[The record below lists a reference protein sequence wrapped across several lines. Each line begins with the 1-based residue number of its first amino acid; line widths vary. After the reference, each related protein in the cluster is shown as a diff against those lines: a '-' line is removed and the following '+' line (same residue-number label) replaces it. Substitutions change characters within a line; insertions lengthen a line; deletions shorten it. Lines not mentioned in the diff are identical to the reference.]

1 MSWNTPGLE
10 YAAPLA
16 SSQSPTSLPHA
27 QPSPQ
32 TPNSVQPS
40 RKRKKSENGDDEQQ
54 QQRGKHQ
61 PVKRA
66 CNECRQQKLKCNV
79 VTEPELKPCSRC
91 IKHHLHCAID
101 PGFRRQEKRQQ
112 HAEIEREGG
121 FGPAS
126 SAFPGPNEAAA
137 SRSLLDLAQGFD
149 SSYSGSA
156 SKEPTTHTLGRV
168 ALTDK
173 EMSELFA
180 IYFANYHPYLPLLSH
195 DVTSTQLFSLHP
207 LVYWAV
213 IAVASRRYEARPT
226 LLIELSQPL
235 TDFVWST
242 VASVPQT
249 YHVVKALCLL
259 CAWPLPINSTSTD
272 PSMTIA
278 GVMVQLAMVFGLHR
292 PSHAQD
298 FSRYRIELREEDI
311 KDRMNTWVAVN
322 LMAQNVSTGY
332 GMPQISRWNWYT
344 HGLHLDRISTAFRN
358 RCLIERFNDN
368 ITRTLYTMQRDDIVK
383 VDEAQRALTIDMFTR
398 QYEELEIVVR
408 DSKPPPSPM
417 DILYLHCAGL
427 HLRLTALFDHPTA
440 PNYRDDLSTLY
451 VAASTLLKTFL
462 ATPSDATL
470 PRTPILRSPFATNY
484 IMQMILAAG
493 STLLKLL
500 NSSFAAHLDI
510 PVGRTLFLQTVQAL
524 RSISVVQNDL
534 PQRLAEV
541 LAQLWQDAGQ
551 GNQNARLFEGDGTK
565 RQEIDSSLQLKVRCR
580 MSMSLVYD
588 SVWRWREKFGAHKNL
603 DRAVEHPTSVE
614 ADGVGATLGAV
625 NSASTGTGVQD
636 VGALGG
642 MGDMGMGTGMDGFD
656 LGLGGMGGADA
667 MFDPLGWFLDLPQYN
682 PAEGGFAA

>member
-1 MSWNTPGLE
+1 MCARDCRLNN
-10 YAAPLA
+10 PL
-16 SSQSPTSLPHA
+16 
-27 QPSPQ
+27 
-32 TPNSVQPS
+32 
-40 RKRKKSENGDDEQQ
+40 SE
-54 QQRGKHQ
+54 
-61 PVKRA
+61 
-66 CNECRQQKLKCNV
+66 
-79 VTEPELKPCSRC
+79 
-91 IKHHLHCAID
+91 
-101 PGFRRQEKRQQ
+101 F
-112 HAEIEREGG
+112 
-121 FGPAS
+121 
-126 SAFPGPNEAAA
+126 
-137 SRSLLDLAQGFD
+137 
-149 SSYSGSA
+149 
-156 SKEPTTHTLGRV
+156 
-168 ALTDK
+168 
-173 EMSELFA
+173 
-180 IYFANYHPYLPLLSH
+180 
-195 DVTSTQLFSLHP
+195 
-207 LVYWAV
+207 
-213 IAVASRRYEARPT
+213 
-226 LLIELSQPL
+226 IELTL
-235 TDFVWST
+235 
-242 VASVPQT
+242 
-249 YHVVKALCLL
+249 
-259 CAWPLPINSTSTD
+259 I
-272 PSMTIA
+272 
-278 GVMVQLAMVFGLHR
+278 
-292 PSHAQD
+292 
-298 FSRYRIELREEDI
+298 
-311 KDRMNTWVAVN
+311 
-322 LMAQNVSTGY
+322 
-332 GMPQISRWNWYT
+332 
-344 HGLHLDRISTAFRN
+344 TA
-358 RCLIERFNDN
+358 
-368 ITRTLYTMQRDDIVK
+368 
-383 VDEAQRALTIDMFTR
+383 
-398 QYEELEIVVR
+398 
-408 DSKPPPSPM
+408 M

-470 PRTPILRSPFATNY
+470 PPNTDPALAPDLLGPTTSTGSPFATNY